1 MTAIK
6 NMDQFWAE
14 AERLDPEGFAKGRAE
29 RSAAASA
36 DAAVKDAERYR
47 KIRRGQHWSVVNGIG
62 DVLRGDELDAM
73 VDAVI
78 EVGADDTAT
87 KA

>member
-14 AERLDPEGFAKGRAE
+14 VERLDPEGFAKGRVE
-29 RSAAASA
+29 RSSAASA
-36 DAAVKDAERYR
+36 TASVKDAERYR

-62 DVLRGDELDAM
+62 DVLRGDELDAQ

-78 EVGADDTAT
+78 EVGSSDTAP
-87 KA
+87 KD